1 MDDNKDLIINKEEL
15 ENLSIE
21 ELVDL
26 KIELNEME
34 QEIENLIAECDEAL
48 AE

>member
-1 MDDNKDLIINKEEL
+1 MDEETLVINKEEL
-15 ENLSIE
+15 NELSTE

-26 KIELNEME
+26 KMELDDVL

-48 AE
+48 EE